1 MRQTGLPVKLTTTG
15 EPQQLPAGSS
25 SSAYRIIQG
34 GATNTS
40 STPVLHRPP
49 VSPRRHR
56 GVEVEVVDDGQ
67 PATAR
72 QETGGKGLVG
82 ACKSGVPV
90 RRPPR
95 GRGPSRWRL
104 PVYAVLRARIATIA
118 VVLADDQALVRRGFR
133 LILETEPGIEVVAE
147 AEDGQ
152 QAVDAVRRHRPAV
165 VLMDIQMPGL
175 DGLEATRR
183 ILGQGSNQTRVLILT
198 TFERDDVFE
207 ALQVGASGFL
217 LKTAPP
223 EDLLTAV
230 RVVSQGEAL
239 LSPSVTRR
247 VIQEVTRHQRRAPR
261 SPELD
266 RLTQREL
273 EVLRLL
279 AEGRSNAGVAAKAVP
294 PAGDRQSPH
303 LHCSILSKLG
313 LRDRVQVVI
322 FAEKPR
328 GSQMNL
334 DAVRAVLPEPPQVLS
349 DFEPPPVRGR
359 HARTLWVRPASGL
372 RPGGRRHDWPGFAL
386 VTAWRGVSGRKVEPS
401 STHLARWRLVRR
413 SPGPTQASCI
423 CRPPSPWAERSSS
436 RQLHST
442 PPGRRE
448 PARHL
453 GRLPPRPCCPRSGT
467 RAHRTSSVP

>member
-1 MRQTGLPVKLTTTG
+1 M
-15 EPQQLPAGSS
+15 
-25 SSAYRIIQG
+25 
-34 GATNTS
+34 
-40 STPVLHRPP
+40 
-49 VSPRRHR
+49 
-56 GVEVEVVDDGQ
+56 
-67 PATAR
+67 
-72 QETGGKGLVG
+72 
-82 ACKSGVPV
+82 
-90 RRPPR
+90 
-95 GRGPSRWRL
+95 
-104 PVYAVLRARIATIA
+104 TIT

-152 QAVDAVRRHRPAV
+152 QAIDAVRWHRPAV

-198 TFERDDVFE
+198 TFERDDYVFE

-279 AEGRSNAGVAAKAVP
+279 AEGRSNAEIAAELYLSEATVKTHTSSV
-294 PAGDRQSPH
+294 
-303 LHCSILSKLG
+303 LSKLG

-322 FAEKPR
+322 FAYKQ
-328 GSQMNL
+328 GII
-334 DAVRAVLPEPPQVLS
+334 EP
-349 DFEPPPVRGR
+349 
-359 HARTLWVRPASGL
+359 
-372 RPGGRRHDWPGFAL
+372 
-386 VTAWRGVSGRKVEPS
+386 
-401 STHLARWRLVRR
+401 
-413 SPGPTQASCI
+413 
-423 CRPPSPWAERSSS
+423 
-436 RQLHST
+436 
-442 PPGRRE
+442 
-448 PARHL
+448 
-453 GRLPPRPCCPRSGT
+453 
-467 RAHRTSSVP
+467 

>member
-1 MRQTGLPVKLTTTG
+1 M
-15 EPQQLPAGSS
+15 
-25 SSAYRIIQG
+25 
-34 GATNTS
+34 
-40 STPVLHRPP
+40 
-49 VSPRRHR
+49 
-56 GVEVEVVDDGQ
+56 
-67 PATAR
+67 
-72 QETGGKGLVG
+72 
-82 ACKSGVPV
+82 
-90 RRPPR
+90 
-95 GRGPSRWRL
+95 
-104 PVYAVLRARIATIA
+104 TIT

-152 QAVDAVRRHRPAV
+152 QAIDAVRRHRPAV

-183 ILGQGSNQTRVLILT
+183 ILGQGGNQTRVLILT
-198 TFERDDVFE
+198 TFERDDYVFE

-279 AEGRSNAGVAAKAVP
+279 AEGRSNAEIAAELYLSEATVKTHT
-294 PAGDRQSPH
+294 S
-303 LHCSILSKLG
+303 SILSKLG

-322 FAEKPR
+322 FAYKQ
-328 GSQMNL
+328 GII
-334 DAVRAVLPEPPQVLS
+334 EP
-349 DFEPPPVRGR
+349 
-359 HARTLWVRPASGL
+359 
-372 RPGGRRHDWPGFAL
+372 
-386 VTAWRGVSGRKVEPS
+386 
-401 STHLARWRLVRR
+401 
-413 SPGPTQASCI
+413 
-423 CRPPSPWAERSSS
+423 
-436 RQLHST
+436 
-442 PPGRRE
+442 
-448 PARHL
+448 
-453 GRLPPRPCCPRSGT
+453 
-467 RAHRTSSVP
+467 